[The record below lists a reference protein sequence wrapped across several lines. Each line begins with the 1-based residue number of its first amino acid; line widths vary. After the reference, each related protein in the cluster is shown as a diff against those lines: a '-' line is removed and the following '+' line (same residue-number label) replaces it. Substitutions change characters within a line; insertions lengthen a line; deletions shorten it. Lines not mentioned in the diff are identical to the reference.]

1 MFSFILNII
10 WATSCAIRDVV
21 LTIITGKLSKISA
34 YHLWHNSHDAN
45 PFEVCSDNFI
55 KTQLPQNV
63 SASCRVQ
70 IISEF
75 LNTSLDNNTDIKRM
89 ESKLSDYILGF
100 RAAHFKEN

>member
-1 MFSFILNII
+1 MFSFIFNVLLSIVYGFHSII
-10 WATSCAIRDVV
+10 MT
-21 LTIITGKLSKISA
+21 LITGKLCKIST
-34 YHLWHNSHDAN
+34 YHHYHNSHDAN